1 MNLLKKKSKQW
12 KVNQQLKEPEV
23 AGEDKEDKEDEENK
37 DEE

>member
-1 MNLLKKKSKQW
+1 MEGESATE
-12 KVNQQLKEPEV
+12 EPEV